1 MALCSDRFGI
11 NVSCGENVT
20 SMHFDDDSLV
30 KLITNEIIEIL
41 QLDEDEIGCA
51 VIKDLLEN
59 GRQSLV
65 KYKDDIIPKV
75 YNEVMN
81 GTDTRLTSS
90 LKNYFRLKWEILYGS
105 AHSWFISFLQQ
116 YENGENHDI
125 YEAVLART
133 AEYGNKYMN
142 DYPLLS
148 IILQF
153 LFESIDDDCL
163 EGKDNVF
170 DDLWTTITN
179 DGLQLITK
187 YSEYIVK
194 KVLNEQLKTDSV
206 LFKVVREYYRPNCF
220 LSLTQSSIP
229 NKGNIYELALDDV
242 VEHGWLSNMK
252 SIQHDIT
259 PRRYE
264 TLLKNLHSFYKKQKL
279 SENEDSSGSVA
290 PALKTD
296 VNDVQ
301 QESSIETSES
311 NINQLEII
319 DAKQNVI
326 STNEPLA
333 DTTTD
338 IDVLNHATTTTN
350 IENKDAQKDKQEQED
365 NESNVS
371 YDSKTNSDGTDNMF
385 ECSKN
390 TIFISGLPANMS
402 KERLFDKVKDV
413 FSTCGNI
420 TTYGKTNKPDIH
432 LFPKKD
438 NRSILN
444 GTAMVKFEKEDSVM
458 KAIEKYNRKQ
468 VPALDNKQI
477 NVRFG
482 RVKRE
487 KIEILSKSTE
497 PKPKAKDHFEK
508 DQNTI
513 YTEVYRQQPKR
524 DQSVSSNGSLN
535 RVTDSVDTPI
545 SRKSVIFVTGL
556 PTNMLEQRLFDTLWD
571 EFSNVGSIKINRK
584 TSRPCICLFK
594 TKGLKPQ
601 LTGAGM
607 ITFENEESVEK
618 ATKIYNAKQVS
629 LLNNNQITA
638 KRFKIGPAKPTQSF
652 EPRSQLLLQPPSV
665 QMPRPEDQPD
675 GPVSIFWDI
684 ENVPIPAGNDA
695 FEIVRKLRQRLISD
709 RKLSEGTFKTYY
721 RNANHIL
728 PEHRTNLHY
737 ANVLAQHIESIKY
750 GAVDIQI
757 HKDLQR
763 FIEQHKTSATV
774 VLISGDID
782 FINDI
787 NELRYRHKH
796 YTIIIHNP
804 QAKEQL
810 LKTANEFI
818 PWEEFIEKKCN
829 NESRKQCT
837 FKTSKNLS
845 KEVKQ
850 SQIFSVA
857 VLTDKLTRIAS
868 PKQNLDKTRTS
879 TPPLQRPP
887 SIASNSPTNAK
898 PSQEKRHRN
907 KTKPSA
913 QSPVPLVLLTNE
925 TEKSEKKNKPAEVE
939 NLFVCSMCTRKF
951 PTDAGRIQHEQDKHK
966 VGTLVDIFSTTST
979 NDTQNHSQS
988 SNHDN
993 LLYTDLI
1000 ALTYDDD
1007 DDDDWDLSQPN
1018 LSTVTTG
1025 TNLPVE
1031 DISDGDSDASESSF
1045 TQIE

>member
-1 MALCSDRFGI
+1 MALSSDRFGI

-51 VIKDLLEN
+51 VVKDLLEN

-81 GTDTRLTSS
+81 DSDTRLTSS
-90 LKNYFRLKWEILYGS
+90 LKKYFRLKWEILYGS
-105 AHSWFISFLQQ
+105 THSWFITFLQQ

-125 YEAVLART
+125 YEAVLTRT

-170 DDLWTTITN
+170 DDLWMTITN

-206 LFKVVREYYRPNCF
+206 LFKVLREYYRPNCF

-264 TLLKNLHSFYKKQKL
+264 TLLKNLHSFYKKPIL
-279 SENEDSSGSVA
+279 SENEDPSGPAV

-301 QESSIETSES
+301 QESSIEKKQS
-311 NINQLEII
+311 NINQLEIT
-319 DAKQNVI
+319 DATQNVI
-326 STNEPLA
+326 STNESLT
-333 DTTTD
+333 DTKTD

-350 IENKDAQKDKQEQED
+350 IENNDARKDKQEQED

-390 TIFISGLPANMS
+390 AIFISGLPTNMS

-420 TTYGKTNKPDIH
+420 TTYGKTNRPDIQ
-432 LFPKKD
+432 LFTKKD
-438 NRSILN
+438 NRSILI

-497 PKPKAKDHFEK
+497 QKPKAKDHSEK
-508 DQNTI
+508 DQNTA

-571 EFSNVGSIKINRK
+571 EFSNVGSIKTIFIVYV
-584 TSRPCICLFK
+584 P
-594 TKGLKPQ
+594 
-601 LTGAGM
+601 
-607 ITFENEESVEK
+607 
-618 ATKIYNAKQVS
+618 AKQVS
-629 LLNNNQITA
+629 LLNNSQITA
-638 KRFKIGPAKPTQSF
+638 KRFKTGFAKPIQSS

-665 QMPRPEDQPD
+665 QMPRLEDQPD

-684 ENVPIPAGNDA
+684 ENVPIPAENDA

-728 PEHRTNLHY
+728 PEHRTNLHH
-737 ANVLAQHIESIKY
+737 ANVLAQHIESTKY

-850 SQIFSVA
+850 SQISSVA
-857 VLTDKLTRIAS
+857 KPTDKLTRIAS

-887 SIASNSPTNAK
+887 LIASNSPTNAK

-907 KTKPSA
+907 KTKSGA

-925 TEKSEKKNKPAEVE
+925 TQKSEKKNKPAEVE
-939 NLFVCSMCTRKF
+939 NLFVCSTCSRKF

-988 SNHDN
+988 SSHDN
-993 LLYTDLI
+993 LLDNDLI
-1000 ALTYDDD
+1000 ALTYD

-1018 LSTVTTG
+1018 LLTVATG
-1025 TNLPVE
+1025 TDLPIE
-1031 DISDGDSDASESSF
+1031 DISDGDSDVSESSLIQ
-1045 TQIE
+1045 TE

>member
-1 MALCSDRFGI
+1 MALSSDRFGI

-51 VIKDLLEN
+51 VVKDLLEN

-81 GTDTRLTSS
+81 DSDTRLTSS
-90 LKNYFRLKWEILYGS
+90 LKKYFRLKWEILYGS

-170 DDLWTTITN
+170 DDLWMTITN

-187 YSEYIVK
+187 YSEYIVQ

-206 LFKVVREYYRPNCF
+206 LFKVLREYYCPNCF
-220 LSLTQSSIP
+220 LSLTQSSIL

-279 SENEDSSGSVA
+279 SENEDSSDSVA

-301 QESSIETSES
+301 Q
-311 NINQLEII
+311 
-319 DAKQNVI
+319 
-326 STNEPLA
+326 
-333 DTTTD
+333 
-338 IDVLNHATTTTN
+338 
-350 IENKDAQKDKQEQED
+350 DKQEQED

-390 TIFISGLPANMS
+390 AIFISGLPTNMS

-420 TTYGKTNKPDIH
+420 TTYGKTNKPDIQ
-432 LFPKKD
+432 LFTKKD
-438 NRSILN
+438 NRSILI

-497 PKPKAKDHFEK
+497 QKPKAKDHSEK
-508 DQNTI
+508 DQNTA

-584 TSRPCICLFK
+584 TSKRCICLFK

-601 LTGAGM
+601 LTGSGM

-629 LLNNNQITA
+629 LLNNSQITA
-638 KRFKIGPAKPTQSF
+638 KRFKIGFAKPIQSS

-665 QMPRPEDQPD
+665 QMPRLEDQPD

-684 ENVPIPAGNDA
+684 ENVPIPAENDA

-709 RKLSEGTFKTYY
+709 RKLSEDTFKTYY

-728 PEHRTNLHY
+728 PEHRTNLHH
-737 ANVLAQHIESIKY
+737 ANVLAQHIESTKY

-850 SQIFSVA
+850 SQISSVA
-857 VLTDKLTRIAS
+857 KPTDKLTRIAS

-887 SIASNSPTNAK
+887 LVASNSPTNAK

-925 TEKSEKKNKPAEVE
+925 TQKSEKKNKPAEVE
-939 NLFVCSMCTRKF
+939 NLFVCSTCSRKF

-988 SNHDN
+988 SSHDN
-993 LLYTDLI
+993 LLDNDLI
-1000 ALTYDDD
+1000 ALTYD

-1018 LSTVTTG
+1018 LLTVATG
-1025 TNLPVE
+1025 TDLPIE
-1031 DISDGDSDASESSF
+1031 DISDGDSDVSESSLIQ
-1045 TQIE
+1045 TE